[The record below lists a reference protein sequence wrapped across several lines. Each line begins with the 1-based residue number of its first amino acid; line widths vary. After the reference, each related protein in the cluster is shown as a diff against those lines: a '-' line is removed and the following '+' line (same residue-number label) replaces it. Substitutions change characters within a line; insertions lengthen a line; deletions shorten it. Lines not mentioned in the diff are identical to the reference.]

1 MKSMQH
7 SKRCDF
13 LPSSLSYWSIVQMKK
28 RNAAL
33 RDGDLP
39 EVSAS
44 VSALSVLQ
52 THQYFPSLGLTCVKW
67 SKKIE
72 VGGGGGG
79 ANFPEAILPL
89 LFEVSRNWLETAL
102 VSSTAQGC

>member
-1 MKSMQH
+1 MLRMRKQNTTL
-7 SKRCDF
+7 REGA
-13 LPSSLSYWSIVQMKK
+13 LPK
-28 RNAAL
+28 
-33 RDGDLP
+33 
-39 EVSAS
+39 VSAGG
-44 VSALSVLQ
+44 SAIFVLQ

-89 LFEVSRNWLETAL
+89 LFEVSRNWLEIAP
-102 VSSTAQGC
+102 VSSKAQGC